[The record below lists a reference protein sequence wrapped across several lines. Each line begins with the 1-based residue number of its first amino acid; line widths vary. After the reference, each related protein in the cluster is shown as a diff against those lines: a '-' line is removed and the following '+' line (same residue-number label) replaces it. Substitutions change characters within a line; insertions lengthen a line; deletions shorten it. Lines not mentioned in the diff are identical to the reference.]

1 MTKRIINNERTRF
14 VSNSAV
20 PLAKKPVA
28 VMLPVVIDEYVRSLP
43 NRTEWLRRV
52 ICEAV
57 EKEKLAEKHSTG
69 DRT

>member
-1 MTKRIINNERTRF
+1 MAKRIINNERTRF

-28 VMLPVVIDEYVRSLP
+28 VMLPIVVDEYVRSLP

-57 EKEKLAEKHSTG
+57 EREKLAQEHLKG
-69 DRT
+69 DK